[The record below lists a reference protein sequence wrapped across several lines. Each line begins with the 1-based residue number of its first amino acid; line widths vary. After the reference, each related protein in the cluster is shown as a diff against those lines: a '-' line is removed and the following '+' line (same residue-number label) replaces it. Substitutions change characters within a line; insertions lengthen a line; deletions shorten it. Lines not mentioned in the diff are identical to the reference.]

1 MMSRRHE
8 GTGALAG
15 LSGVLAALPRR
26 RNCRRSRLHRFD
38 PIATFSGPPI
48 MAGRVRRLLLKRG
61 DRRLLVSGPS
71 RRCTAELSGKS
82 MDPGRGL
89 IIAVL
94 IVVVICAP
102 IWAAVQNHR
111 NPNARPRLGWP
122 VFIVIAI
129 LLVTVFIA
137 TLL

>member
-1 MMSRRHE
+1 
-8 GTGALAG
+8 
-15 LSGVLAALPRR
+15 
-26 RNCRRSRLHRFD
+26 
-38 PIATFSGPPI
+38 
-48 MAGRVRRLLLKRG
+48 
-61 DRRLLVSGPS
+61 
-71 RRCTAELSGKS
+71 

-94 IVVVICAP
+94 IIVVIGAP
-102 IWAAVQNHR
+102 IWAAVQSHR
-111 NPNARPRLGWP
+111 NPNSRPRVGWP

>member
-1 MMSRRHE
+1 M
-8 GTGALAG
+8 
-15 LSGVLAALPRR
+15 V
-26 RNCRRSRLHRFD
+26 
-38 PIATFSGPPI
+38 
-48 MAGRVRRLLLKRG
+48 RV
-61 DRRLLVSGPS
+61 S
-71 RRCTAELSGKS
+71 
-82 MDPGRGL
+82 

-94 IVVVICAP
+94 IVVVIGAP

-122 VFIVIAI
+122 FFIVIAI